1 MQIEDFGFCKRG
13 EGGPFVSGG
22 RIALG
27 GALPINPDGG
37 GLSNN
42 HPGMRGIF
50 LVIEAVKQLRGECGE
65 RQVAGAKIGVVDT
78 LGGDFSTVCNLV
90 LRRN

>member
-1 MQIEDFGFCKRG
+1 
-13 EGGPFVSGG
+13 
-22 RIALG
+22 
-27 GALPINPDGG
+27 
-37 GLSNN
+37 
-42 HPGMRGIF
+42 
-50 LVIEAVKQLRGECGE
+50 VKQLRGECGE